1 VGTLRDLLR
10 EFAGQ
15 PRFFGV
21 VLGVFTLVAV
31 VDFASRA
38 LVLRGVDKWA
48 FSAPDKVTFPVP
60 PSLEAVDRLMLGWF
74 PPPKVEEAAP
84 AFREVQLEA
93 VFKTRSAQRAAM
105 IILGATPSQP
115 VERRLVSAG
124 EVIEGWTVSSI
135 DLGVVVLK
143 RDTGTRELKLF
154 PAR

>member
-1 VGTLRDLLR
+1 MDALRDLWR
-10 EFAGQ
+10 DFAGQ

-21 VLGVFTLVAV
+21 ALGVLTLAAV
-31 VDFASRA
+31 FDFASRA

-48 FSAPDKVTFPVP
+48 FSAPAKVTFPVSP
-60 PSLEAVDRLMLGWF
+60 TLEVVDRLMQGWF

-93 VFKTRSAQRAAM
+93 VFKTPSAQRAAM

-115 VERRLVSAG
+115 AERRLVSVG

-135 DLGVVVLK
+135 DLGLVVLK
-143 RDTGTRELKLF
+143 READTKELKLF